1 MFIVVIPLYNK
12 ELSIKNTIQSVLNQ
26 SYQNFEILIINDG
39 SVDGSVDVVKNI
51 KDERIRL
58 IHQNNQGVSSAR
70 NKGIQEAK
78 YEWIAFLDGDDLW
91 EINHLEEVIK
101 MMKVHPTEKV
111 YVTSFQYSDQRKM
124 YKHKR
129 NNSIF
134 KIENYFKEVIKEDLI
149 WTSIIVVHKSCFKEV
164 GLFNIK
170 FNRGED
176 LDLWSRL
183 AKKFKIVKSSKI
195 TATYRVDAENRTNL
209 SKNLEK
215 CYYYHLPID
224 NINQEDEKNYYILFL
239 YNRVWEYLLN
249 RDYKT
254 AIKLLNKYPSL
265 RIVDFIKFS
274 LNFVYLVFFKKIKK
288 VVFFMKQKLK
298 MGIK

>member
-1 MFIVVIPLYNK
+1 MFSVVIPLYNK
-12 ELSIKNTIQSVLNQ
+12 EQSISDTVISVLNQ
-26 SYQNFEILIINDG
+26 SYQNFEIVIINDG
-39 SVDGSVDVVKNI
+39 STDNSVDAVKTI

-111 YVTSFQYSDQRKM
+111 YVTSFEFSDKRKM

-134 KIENYFKEVIKEDLI
+134 KIENYFREVIKEDLI
-149 WTSIIVVHKSCFKEV
+149 WTSIIVVHKDCFKDV

-183 AKKFKIVKSSKI
+183 AKKFKIVKSSQV
-195 TATYRVDAENRTNL
+195 TAIYRVDAENRTTL
-209 SKNLEK
+209 SKDLEK
-215 CYYYHLPID
+215 CHYYNYEFNNISNID
-224 NINQEDEKNYYILFL
+224 EVKYYKLFL
-239 YNRVWEYLLN
+239 FNRVFEYLLLKDFKN
-249 RDYKT
+249 AKM
-254 AIKLLNKYPSL
+254 LLNRYSEVGK
-265 RIVDFIKFS
+265 IEFIYF
-274 LNFVYLVFFKKIKK
+274 LVNLFCFVLLK
-288 VVFFMKQKLK
+288 KLK
-298 MGIK
+298 LFK